1 MCRGGPVVIVTCH
14 TRAACR
20 SPAQGAEI
28 RKQPQLRAFLLHQ
41 PEVYKVTE
49 NQKDYSDYYPDGVTP
64 PTPEEEA
71 AAKAAIAA
79 KKAKANAKA
88 KPKKSKKKKKEEK
101 EKKKKKKKKKKKG
114 GDAGEL

>member
-1 MCRGGPVVIVTCH
+1 VCPGGPVVIVTCH

-49 NQKDYSDYYPDGVTP
+49 NQKDYYPDGVTP

-79 KKAKANAKA
+79 KKAKPKANAKA
-88 KPKKSKKKKKEEK
+88 KTKKSKKKKEE
-101 EKKKKKKKKKKKG
+101 EKKKKKKKKKG
-114 GDAGEL
+114 GDTGEL

>member
-49 NQKDYSDYYPDGVTP
+49 NQKDYYPDGVTP